1 MKKYFLVAL
10 VSAIALTANSQTL
23 RINMGDVTY
32 AIPAAQAGEMLYDN
46 ATTLTVGKKSY
57 PISAITNITIDDS
70 SVSDNTV
77 NVSYNG
83 NTAHVEISGNI
94 APYITAE
101 VNGSHVNVSASA
113 SLENEVTYT
122 LSGNS
127 SNGSFYMEG
136 STAMGLVLN
145 GLFGESRGN
154 PASRR
159 DKSLC
164 AQDDFGNLVFGKVTP
179 DGPHVLVLQ
188 VQAARFHKEPEYE
201 FLVFYL
207 VQVWEEPCWHVERG
221 YQQVVWVVKRVQC
234 DNDFGRKLC
243 HLERNGKERCVVAE
257 HVARYLQVQLQRV
270 AIWRK
275 HVEICGL
282 ESVVVVEDFF
292 HVKDFAVVLV
302 DEPLRL

>member
-1 MKKYFLVAL
+1 MKKLLTLAI
-10 VSAIALTANSQTL
+10 VSAAVLSVNAQTL

-32 AIPAAQAGEMLYDN
+32 AIPAAQAGEMLYNN

-127 SNGSFYMEG
+127 SNGYRDVVYGAIIENWPDDNVVNNFSCNM
-136 STAMGLVLN
+136 TLA
-145 GLFGESRGN
+145 GN
-154 PASRR
+154 WVDCQAS
-159 DKSLC
+159 
-164 AQDDFGNLVFGKVTP
+164 
-179 DGPHVLVLQ
+179 
-188 VQAARFHKEPEYE
+188 
-201 FLVFYL
+201 
-207 VQVWEEPCWHVERG
+207 
-221 YQQVVWVVKRVQC
+221 
-234 DNDFGRKLC
+234 
-243 HLERNGKERCVVAE
+243 
-257 HVARYLQVQLQRV
+257 
-270 AIWRK
+270 
-275 HVEICGL
+275 
-282 ESVVVVEDFF
+282 VEDAYNSNTDTKKSQISASLLLASNNTNRSHYVYTFLSLSNSPATYAATLNPWTA
-292 HVKDFAVVLV
+292 DQIGNIPG
-302 DEPLRL
+302 PLGYVYADYQGSQNNGGNNLLKAIVEQNAKYVYRGQSRINP